1 MIKIYHFISD
11 TNIGGAGNLL
21 CNQIKNMEGSDF
33 DITVVLPHGSLL
45 REKMSALPCRTVETR
60 HGADRSFSAGSVI
73 EDYAILK
80 RARPDIVHSHA
91 SLSSRIAAA
100 ALKIP
105 TRIHTRHCVFPLSP
119 LISNPIGRGVCGAI
133 NNALSTKMIAVA
145 ESAKKNLVEMGCK
158 AGKIETVINGSDAI
172 RRLDG
177 SERARIK
184 ESLSLSKDHFT
195 VGIFARLEAY
205 KGHKTLIDAA
215 RICKKYC
222 PDMRFLIVGEGS
234 FRAELE
240 EYARRRGVDDII
252 CFSGFVSD
260 VAPFFN
266 VTDVNVN
273 CSYGTETS
281 SLAISEGMSLG
292 IPAVVSDYGGNPFMV
307 KNGEEGF
314 IFPVGNHE
322 SLAVCLV
329 RLYRDRALYKKMSQ
343 NAETRY
349 IKDFTAK
356 AMSDRMARIYR
367 DEYAKN
373 RK

>member
-11 TNIGGAGNLL
+11 TNVGGAGNLL
-21 CNQIKNMEGSDF
+21 CNQIKNMKGSDF
-33 DITVVLPHGSLL
+33 DITVVLPRGSLL
-45 REKMSALPCRTVETR
+45 EEKISALQCKTVETL
-60 HGADRSFSAGSVI
+60 HGADRSFCAESVI

-119 LISNPIGRGVCGAI
+119 LVKNPIGRGVCGAI

-145 ESAKKNLVEMGCK
+145 ESAKKNLIDMGCK
-158 AGKIETVINGSDAI
+158 SGKIETVINGSEAI
-172 RRLDG
+172 RRLDDA
-177 SERARIK
+177 EKDKIREK
-184 ESLSLSKDHFT
+184 LSFSKDHFI

-222 PDMRFLIVGEGS
+222 PDMRFLIVGGGS
-234 FRAELE
+234 FRVELE
-240 EYARRRGVDDII
+240 DYANRRGVGDII
-252 CFSGFVSD
+252 YFSGFLDD
-260 VAPFFN
+260 VAPLFN
-266 VTDVNVN
+266 ITDVNVN
-273 CSYGTETS
+273 CSCGTETS

-314 IFPVGNHE
+314 VFPTGNSE

-329 RLYRDRALYKKMSQ
+329 RLYRDRALYRRMSQ
-343 NAETRY
+343 NAELRY
-349 IKDFTAK
+349 VKDFTAK
-356 AMSDRMARIYR
+356 AMSDRMASIYLE
-367 DEYAKN
+367 EYAKN